1 MGILSRLFGRKT
13 KPTKYAEADRLLQ
26 ERLVSLRRAVE
37 QHERDVQATLDH
49 MEHIFKPDNFVS
61 ARLEDGV
68 LKVTHRY

>member
-13 KPTKYAEADRLLQ
+13 KPTKYADRLLKKQ
-26 ERLVSLRRAVE
+26 LVSLRRVVE

-49 MEHIFKPDNFVS
+49 MEHIFKPGNFVS
-61 ARLEDGV
+61 AKFEGGV